1 MITRS
6 LALIGGIAVV
16 VLILIYT
23 TFFTV
28 RQTEIALVLEFGK
41 PIRVIDKPGLQFK
54 LPYQNVVSYDRR
66 ILDFE
71 PPAEEVNASDQKR
84 LVVDTYAR
92 FKIVDPLLFFQSVLT
107 EQAADT
113 RLASIISASLRRV
126 IGSADLQAVISV
138 QRASIMRQIRDEV
151 NAQAKGFGIDV
162 IDVRLRRA
170 DLPEG
175 NGQAV
180 YERMKAER
188 QREAAQYRAQ
198 GAQQAQQ
205 IRADADRQ
213 RVEILA
219 DAQKQ
224 AQILRGQGDA
234 DSIKIYADAY
244 GSDPN
249 FFAFY
254 RSLQAY
260 REGLTGQGTT
270 LVLAPDGEFFK
281 YLEGALPGNTASGSS
296 TSGSGPRR

>member
-1 MITRS
+1 MNSRVVG
-6 LALIGGIAVV
+6 ALGGVAVV
-16 VLILIYT
+16 LLVVIYSV
-23 TFFTV
+23 FFTV
-28 RQTEIALVLEFGK
+28 HQTETALVLQLGK
-41 PIRVIDKPGLQFK
+41 PIRVIDQPGLHVKSPFI
-54 LPYQNVVSYDRR
+54 QNVVIYDRR
-66 ILDFE
+66 ILDLE
-71 PPAEEVNASDQKR
+71 PPPEEVIASDQKR

-92 FKIVDPLLFFQSVLT
+92 FRIVDPLLFYQSVGT
-107 EQAADT
+107 EIIADT
-113 RLASIISASLRRV
+113 RLSSIISAALRRV
-126 IGSADLQAVISV
+126 IGNVELQAVISV
-138 QRASIMRQIRDEV
+138 QRAPIMRQIRDEV
-151 NAQAKGFGIDV
+151 NTQAKGFGIDV

-175 NGQAV
+175 NTQAI

-219 DAQKQ
+219 DAQKRS
-224 AQILRGQGDA
+224 QILRGQGDA

-244 GSDPN
+244 GADPN

-260 REGLTGQGTT
+260 RDSLTGQSTT
-270 LVLAPDGEFFK
+270 LVLSPESEFFK
-281 YLEGALPGNTASGSS
+281 YLDVGPGRGAGEGSAAGG
-296 TSGSGPRR
+296 GPRR